1 MRPGP
6 ARPSSAFCGFAKETV
21 SHNRMKEAKMAKGR
35 KSLVKRSTKKGKGG
49 TAAKT
54 KSKAKTIS
62 PKLKAVSKH
71 KSTTKNKKKAVARK
85 SAVETRLAPGP
96 VQNSAPKPE
105 PEVQLPVPPQSPDDI
120 ERQ

>member
-1 MRPGP
+1 
-6 ARPSSAFCGFAKETV
+6 
-21 SHNRMKEAKMAKGR
+21 MKEAKMAKGR

-62 PKLKAVSKH
+62 PKLKAVSRH